1 MDVRVAQ
8 QATARAARALDA
20 ALEQPLVVAG
30 SLPPDARDLDLLVP
44 AAERAGVERALR
56 AAGLVPVPGGWG
68 DGAAEVELLDDLPG
82 AEHAAVRAAS
92 RPLPGLERL
101 RRPAAHH
108 ALLLLA
114 VQRAAAGRLDLRRR
128 ARVAR
133 ALAEDPSA
141 WERAAQVAPVWGAR
155 ASLAWLRAAYEGDG
169 AGGRAVRARAR
180 AERLRAD
187 AVPLARLRA
196 VRGVLRPVRRSVPV
210 VALSGLDGSGKSTQA
225 RLLVAALQDAGL
237 DAVVL
242 WDRISYSDALLRL
255 TTPLRAVLR
264 LLPRAT
270 DRLAAD
276 VVLPRN
282 DDPDGPYAVPDD
294 HRALRGLRERV
305 PMLTPLWVT
314 LVVVLHAVPLRR
326 STLREARRGR
336 VVVRDRY
343 LLDSVVHLRARYGSS
358 GLRPQRA
365 LLHRAAPLPLAAFY
379 LDLPPDVAYAR
390 KPEEHPVSAL
400 EEHRALYLEHAA
412 SLGVTVVPA
421 DRPAEQVAAEVAAE
435 VLRRLGVLP
444 AEGPETSATRSA
456 TQALPGADGAGRG
469 AHGPAT

>member
-8 QATARAARALDA
+8 QATTRAARALDA
-20 ALEQPLVVAG
+20 ALATALGQPLVVAG

-44 AAERAGVERALR
+44 PAERPAVERALR
-56 AAGLVPVPGGWG
+56 AAGLVPAAGGWG
-68 DGAAEVELLDDLPG
+68 DGAAEVELLDGLPA

-92 RPLPGLERL
+92 QPLPGLERL

-114 VQRAAAGRLDLRRR
+114 VQRAATGRLDLRRR

-133 ALAEDPSA
+133 ALAEDPGA
-141 WERAAQVAPVWGAR
+141 WERAAQAAPAWGAR

-169 AGGRAVRARAR
+169 AGGRVVRARA
-180 AERLRAD
+180 AGERLRAD
-187 AVPLARLRA
+187 AVPLAGLRA
-196 VRGVLRPVRRSVPV
+196 VRGALRPVRLPVPV

-276 VVLPRN
+276 VVLKRN

-294 HRALRGLRERV
+294 HRALRGLRRAL
-305 PMLTPLWVT
+305 PAA
-314 LVVVLHAVPLRR
+314 HAAVGHPRRRPARRAPAPHHAAARPAAAGSWCATATCSTRWCTCRPATGAPACGPSRRCCAAPPPRRWRR
-326 STLREARRGR
+326 STSTCRRTWR
-336 VVVRDRY
+336 T
-343 LLDSVVHLRARYGSS
+343 RASPRS
-358 GLRPQRA
+358 
-365 LLHRAAPLPLAAFY
+365 
-379 LDLPPDVAYAR
+379 
-390 KPEEHPVSAL
+390 
-400 EEHRALYLEHAA
+400 
-412 SLGVTVVPA
+412 
-421 DRPAEQVAAEVAAE
+421 
-435 VLRRLGVLP
+435 
-444 AEGPETSATRSA
+444 TR
-456 TQALPGADGAGRG
+456 
-469 AHGPAT
+469 